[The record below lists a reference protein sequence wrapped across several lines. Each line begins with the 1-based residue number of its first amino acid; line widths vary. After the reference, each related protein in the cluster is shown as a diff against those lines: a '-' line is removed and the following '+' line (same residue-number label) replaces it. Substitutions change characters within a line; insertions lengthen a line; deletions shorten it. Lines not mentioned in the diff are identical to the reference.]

1 MGALCHLDQS
11 SSRFVA
17 SGQTDCYTR
26 RTLSSAGVP
35 VKTATSDETALDR
48 PTIAEVDAFG
58 LTHPGL
64 VRRTNADHFLVSS
77 LHRTLR
83 VHATSLGGD
92 LGPQETESRGFLLLV
107 ADGVGGLAGAAEGS
121 ARAVVTVAQHLLHAT
136 ELCSQ
141 MAAANEGEAIAGLR
155 DAVAGAHRALL
166 ASSEEGTPSASTLTM
181 FASFWPR
188 AFVVHV
194 GDSRAYRYR
203 DGVLERLT
211 TDQTFA
217 QMMVESGALT
227 PTSAQ
232 ASHLKHVLWSA
243 LGSQEAVPEV
253 VVTDVTRRGVVLLC
267 TDGLTTHV
275 SDEEIK
281 NHLATCQSAEET
293 CRALVNLAL
302 ARGGHDNVTVV
313 IARIRNGETPRSG

>member
-1 MGALCHLDQS
+1 MN
-11 SSRFVA
+11 
-17 SGQTDCYTR
+17 
-26 RTLSSAGVP
+26 
-35 VKTATSDETALDR
+35 TATRDDTALQR

-58 LTHPGL
+58 LTHTGL
-64 VRRTNADHFLVSS
+64 VRRTNADHFLVAS
-77 LHRTLR
+77 LHRTLH
-83 VHATSLGGD
+83 VHATTLSDG
-92 LGPQETESRGFLLLV
+92 LGPQETESRGLLLLV
-107 ADGVGGLAGAAEGS
+107 ADGVGGRAAAAEGS
-121 ARAVVTVAQHLLHAT
+121 ARAVASVSQHLLHAT

-141 MAAANEGEAIAGLR
+141 MAVANEHDAINSLR
-155 DAVAGAHRALL
+155 EAVAGAHRALL
-166 ASSEEGTPSASTLTM
+166 AATDEDGSASASTLTM

-227 PTSAQ
+227 PAGAE

-243 LGSQEAVPEV
+243 LGSQEVVPEV
-253 VVTDVTRRGVVLLC
+253 VVTDVTRRGVILLC

-275 SDEEIK
+275 TDEEIK
-281 NHLATCQSAEET
+281 THLAACQSAQET
-293 CRALVNLAL
+293 CQALVDLAL
-302 ARGGHDNVTVV
+302 ARGGRDNVTVV
-313 IARIRNGETPRSG
+313 IARVRTNDAERAERSP

>member
-1 MGALCHLDQS
+1 M
-11 SSRFVA
+11 
-17 SGQTDCYTR
+17 
-26 RTLSSAGVP
+26 
-35 VKTATSDETALDR
+35 KTVTSEVTAIER
-48 PTIAEVDAFG
+48 PTVAEVDAFG

-77 LHRTLR
+77 LHRTLHI
-83 VHATSLGGD
+83 HATSLGGD
-92 LGPQETESRGFLLLV
+92 IGPQETESRGFLLLV
-107 ADGVGGLAGAAEGS
+107 ADGVGGMAGAAEGS
-121 ARAVVTVAQHLLHAT
+121 ARAVLSVAQHLLHAT

-141 MAAANEGEAIAGLR
+141 MAVASEHDAIADLR
-155 DAVAGAHRALL
+155 EAVTAAHRSLL
-166 ASSEEGTPSASTLTM
+166 ATTEEGTPAATTLTM

-203 DGVLERLT
+203 DGALQRLT

-227 PTSAQ
+227 PASAA

-243 LGSQEAVPEV
+243 VGGQEVVPEV
-253 VVTDVTRRGVVLLC
+253 LVTDVTRRGIVLLC

-275 SDEEIK
+275 TDDEIK
-281 NHLATCQSAEET
+281 EHLASCHSAEKT
-293 CRALVNLAL
+293 CRALVDLAL

-313 IARIRNGETPRSG
+313 IARIRNGDEQRTH

>member
-1 MGALCHLDQS
+1 M
-11 SSRFVA
+11 
-17 SGQTDCYTR
+17 
-26 RTLSSAGVP
+26 
-35 VKTATSDETALDR
+35 KTAIRDETALQR
-48 PTIAEVDAFG
+48 PTLAEVDVFG

-64 VRRTNADHFLVSS
+64 VRRTNADHFLVAS
-77 LHRTLR
+77 LHRTLH
-83 VHATSLGGD
+83 VHATSLGDGI
-92 LGPQETESRGFLLLV
+92 GPQETESRGFLLLV

-121 ARAVVTVAQHLLHAT
+121 ARAVATVAQHLLHAT

-141 MAAANEGEAIAGLR
+141 MAVANENDAIRNLREAVT
-155 DAVAGAHRALL
+155 DAHRALL
-166 ASSEEGTPSASTLTM
+166 AATDEGVPTASTLTL

-203 DGVLERLT
+203 DGELERLT

-217 QMMVESGALT
+217 QMMVQAGALT
-227 PTSAQ
+227 PAGAQ

-253 VVTDVTRRGVVLLC
+253 LVTDVTRRGVILLC

-275 SDEEIK
+275 TDDEIK
-281 NHLATCQSAEET
+281 THLANCTSAEEC
-293 CRALVNLAL
+293 CRKLVNLAL
-302 ARGGHDNVTVV
+302 ERGGHDNVTVV
-313 IARIRNGETPRSG
+313 IGRVRNDAQH